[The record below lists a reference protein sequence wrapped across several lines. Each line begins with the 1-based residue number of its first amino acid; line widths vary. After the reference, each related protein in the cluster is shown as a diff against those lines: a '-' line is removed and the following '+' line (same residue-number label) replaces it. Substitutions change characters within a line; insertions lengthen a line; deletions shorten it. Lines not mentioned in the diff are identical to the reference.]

1 VSATGHPAGGPVT
14 PPPDEIESLVRALI
28 SMMRGG
34 GMTELDLAFG
44 DVTVRLRGVASA
56 APAAAALAD
65 LVEEPLS
72 APAPST
78 DCAIAA
84 PMIGTFYASPSPGS
98 PPFVKVGDMIQAGQ
112 TIGIIEAM
120 KIMNEIP
127 ADRGGIVSE
136 IVAANGQPVEYGSPL
151 IRLRA
156 GDVRAS

>member
-1 VSATGHPAGGPVT
+1 MSATGHPGGGSVT

-34 GMTELDLAFG
+34 GMTELDLTFG
-44 DVTVRLRGVASA
+44 DVTVRLRGVASGT
-56 APAAAALAD
+56 PAATISD
-65 LVEEPLS
+65 LVEEPVAAAAGS
-72 APAPST
+72 P
-78 DCAIAA
+78 DYAIAA

-98 PPFVKVGDMIQAGQ
+98 PPFVKVGDAIQAGQ

-127 ADRGGIVSE
+127 ADRGGVVTE
-136 IVAANGQPVEYGSPL
+136 VVAANGQPVEYGSPL

-156 GDVRAS
+156 